1 MNMKKKTLFRLAAG
15 IAVGAAAAAAIGK
28 ICGEI
33 KSGLSEMEFDSP
45 FGDNWVTVSRGS
57 SETAKGLTYIK
68 VMAECDSK
76 EDVCK
81 IVFLAGKDAE
91 ISGEWDGNTFFRLTV
106 GNGKHRQ
113 HCDINFDEKEI
124 TAHYYPIKIEMK

>member
-1 MNMKKKTLFRLAAG
+1 MKKKSFVKLAAG
-15 IAVGAAAAAAIGK
+15 IAIGAAAAAAVGK

-33 KSGLSEMEFDSP
+33 KSGLSETEFVSP
-45 FGDNWVTVSRGS
+45 FGDNWVTVTRGS

-81 IVFLAGKDAE
+81 MVFLAGKNAE
-91 ISGEWDGNTFFRLTV
+91 ITGEWDGNTFFRLTV

-113 HCDINFDEKEI
+113 RCDINFDEKEI
-124 TAHYYPIKIEMK
+124 TANYYPLKVEIP